1 MERIGAA
8 TALVLAVL
16 AIVVTGAGGQPQGAE
31 SPPPLATCLW
41 EGPISTKQPT
51 TRGFDGRN
59 FNFPEESA
67 TYWLARFNLPAGSE
81 LSLTGRYPH
90 GRYMSLNA
98 YSEGAP
104 TDALSDLAI
113 KADRKHTNPFV
124 AGHPRERR
132 KRSWA
137 VAVLDAPVPATRDRN
152 TLYAQPAGDAPIE
165 LAYRVYEPDPG
176 RDLTG
181 GTGLPAPH
189 LRLADD
195 SELNG
200 AAACDRINDPNRE
213 ITIQTVPAAVWK
225 GARSAP
231 GCDPATNPAHDP
243 IRWERFFNID
253 YASLAVISDCTEAG
267 RDARLGMDAE
277 LKGGFYSNRDSAYI
291 YAHLSRLFGPVVV
304 VNGRLPRFPRTY
316 TEPRRMPESELR
328 YWSLCSGESRV
339 TVRTPDC
346 LADRQVLERSGR
358 DYTIAVSTSADRP
371 ANARARCGVAWLDW
385 GDRGDGAGD
394 PNYGLLIMRNML
406 ASPDF
411 AQAIQRVIRPGDEPA
426 VMGTH
431 FPRAV
436 YTTTA
441 EFEQRGCD

>member
-1 MERIGAA
+1 
-8 TALVLAVL
+8 
-16 AIVVTGAGGQPQGAE
+16 
-31 SPPPLATCLW
+31 
-41 EGPISTKQPT
+41 
-51 TRGFDGRN
+51 
-59 FNFPEESA
+59 
-67 TYWLARFNLPAGSE
+67 
-81 LSLTGRYPH
+81 
-90 GRYMSLNA
+90 MSLNA
-98 YSEGAP
+98 YSDGAP

-113 KADRKHTNPFV
+113 RAKPRHTNPFV

-137 VAVLDAPVPATRDRN
+137 VSVLDAPPSAARAAN
-152 TLYAQPAGDAPIE
+152 TLYAQAAGGAPIE

-189 LRLADD
+189 LKLADG
-195 SELNG
+195 SELGG
-200 AAACDRINDPNRE
+200 AEACAQINDPNRE
-213 ITIQTVPAAVWK
+213 ITIQTVPAAVWHA
-225 GARSAP
+225 ARAAP

-253 YASLAVISDCTEAG
+253 YASLAVISDCSEAG
-267 RDARLGMDAE
+267 RAARLSMDPE

-291 YAHLSRLFGPVVV
+291 YAHLSRLFGDVVV

-316 TEPRRMPESELR
+316 TEPRRMPPSELR

-358 DYTIAVSTSADRP
+358 DYTVAVSTRADRP

-394 PNYGLLIMRNML
+394 PDYGVLIMRNML
-406 ASPDF
+406 VSPDY
-411 AQAIQRVIRPGDEPA
+411 AQAIQRITRPGEEPT
-426 VMGTH
+426 VMGAH
-431 FPRAV
+431 FPRAA
-436 YTTTA
+436 YTTSS
-441 EFEQRGCD
+441 EFEQRGCG